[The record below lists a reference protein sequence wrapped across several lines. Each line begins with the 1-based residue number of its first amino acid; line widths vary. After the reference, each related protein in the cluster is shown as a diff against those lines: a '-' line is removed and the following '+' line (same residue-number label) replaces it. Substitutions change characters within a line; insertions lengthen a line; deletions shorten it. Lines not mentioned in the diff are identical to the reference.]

1 MNILK
6 AIFLPTKI
14 NLNVEHEVEEC
25 FASGGVKYFKFVNEF
40 KIPYGRAMAAADI
53 YKELE
58 EMTDSKYHKTSYNLV
73 IEYLRQGKN
82 DLAAIVAHNSI
93 ERMDNI
99 CNADL
104 MYKLASVLYF
114 DVSENPYTYDPEY
127 AERKIKKWKK
137 DEKIDA
143 FFLKTPLADYLPYF
157 DGSVLNIMDYT
168 EAQRKSMLL
177 ILKSHLSELSENS
190 KNYDLISTLQSQI
203 KELEE
208 LVLSS

>member
-6 AIFLPTKI
+6 SIFLPTKI

-40 KIPYGRAMAAADI
+40 KIPYGRAMAACDI
-53 YKELE
+53 YRELQD
-58 EMTDSKYHKTSYNLV
+58 MTDSKYHKTAYQMI
-73 IEYLRQGKN
+73 IEHLRAGRN
-82 DLAAIVAHNSI
+82 DYASIICHNSL

-104 MYKLASVLYF
+104 MYKLASVMYF
-114 DVSENPYTYDPEY
+114 DVSENPYSYDYEY

-137 DEKIDA
+137 DNKIDT
-143 FFLKTPLADYLPYF
+143 FFLKIPLSDLMPSF
-157 DGSVLNIMDYT
+157 DGSTISLESYT
-168 EAQRKSMLL
+168 KAQRESMLA
-177 ILKSHLSELSENS
+177 ILKGHLSILSENS
-190 KNYDLISTLQSQI
+190 KNYDLISALQSQI
-203 KELEE
+203 RELEE